1 MARKHPLHKE
11 IYAYFESDMNGRAPG
26 SIAMLERYSPG
37 AMEGFYRLRRA
48 TTIESSLPKKVRE
61 LIIVAVE
68 AALKRDPTGHARIA
82 VEAGASPQEIHDAV
96 ALVLWLAG
104 MPAYHHGMV
113 AVAAAE
119 QHATRRKRA
128 RGKDKRRSGR

>member
-1 MARKHPLHKE
+1 MTRRHPLHKE
-11 IYAYFESDMNGRAPG
+11 IYAYFESDMNGRAPA
-26 SIAMLERYSPG
+26 SIAMLERYSAG

-48 TTIESSLPKKVRE
+48 TTVESSLSKKVRE

-68 AALKRDPTGHARIA
+68 AALKRDPSGHARIA
-82 VEAGASPQEIHDAV
+82 VAAGASPQEIHDAV

-104 MPAYHHGMV
+104 MPAYHHGML

-119 QHATRRKRA
+119 EHAARSRAPRPKRGRA
-128 RGKDKRRSGR
+128 RR